1 MNFDNNNNRNKDS
14 NDMKIFESI
23 INQMN
28 YYFGD
33 INLSNDYFMKDIA
46 KRNNGCNESHIY
58 YKYKQLFVIIFIQ
71 IFDSFLNL
79 FSIFFI
85 IHFEPNIFFLIQT
98 KRL

>member
-33 INLSNDYFMKDIA
+33 INGTNDYFMKDIA
-46 KRNNGCNESHIY
+46 KRNNGCNECHKTFIKNIVIY
-58 YKYKQLFVIIFIQ
+58 FLLFFIQ

-79 FSIFFI
+79 SSVFLSFI
-85 IHFEPNIFFLIQT
+85 LSQNFFLFF
-98 KRL
+98 

>member
-1 MNFDNNNNRNKDS
+1 MINKSLVNNKLDLIMSFNNNNNRNKDS

-46 KRNNGCNESHIY
+46 KRNNGCNECHHLLTI
-58 YKYKQLFVIIFIQ
+58 FIFIIIFL
-71 IFDSFLNL
+71 SKLL
-79 FSIFFI
+79 
-85 IHFEPNIFFLIQT
+85 IHF
-98 KRL
+98 